1 MASIKV
7 FMTNEDKPKKIVGTP
22 EVPKD
27 VSKCFTK
34 DDGTKLYYIDK
45 DYGLKH
51 GLESKMDFT
60 KTLTIN
66 PKMCQI
72 TIKIKRI

>member
-22 EVPKD
+22 EVPISE
-27 VSKCFTK
+27 SKCFTK
-34 DDGTKLYYIDK
+34 EDGTKLYYINK

-51 GLESKMDFT
+51 GLDSKMDFT
-60 KTLTIN
+60 KPLEVN
-66 PKMCQI
+66 PKMCRI
-72 TIKIKRI
+72 TIPIKRI